1 MLIAPRGSGASEVT
15 EITPIARFMRVLVA
29 LAVLMVI
36 AGFWAQLAFHS
47 LESATPADV
56 DNLGA
61 RDFAWLITG
70 IALLLALRARVWR
83 TCPSIN
89 RERLIWCLRGSIATS
104 ALGVVLDILCDY
116 FISFLLLGAGLGRL
130 FAWAGFLAFC
140 LSIAAVPPAL
150 LLSGGRSTDGA
161 PKSLGMSRD

>member
-83 TCPSIN
+83 TCPSIKQGDVN
-89 RERLIWCLRGSIATS
+89 SYIRLTLASS
-104 ALGVVLDILCDY
+104 VL
-116 FISFLLLGAGLGRL
+116 
-130 FAWAGFLAFC
+130 
-140 LSIAAVPPAL
+140 
-150 LLSGGRSTDGA
+150 
-161 PKSLGMSRD
+161 